1 MPSRIEL
8 KKLSNTRLKE
18 VKVLYR
24 NRLYDGARY
33 LSGYIIE
40 TALKARICKILDAD
54 YPETGDIS
62 KVFLTHNFDNLVRL
76 GGLKKTLDNE
86 LATNANF
93 KANWALA
100 TGWKET
106 YRYRPIGTSSQS
118 DVQDIIDALENK
130 KDGVLTWIKKRW

>member
-1 MPSRIEL
+1 MPSRLEL
-8 KKLSNTRLKE
+8 KKISNTRLKE

-24 NRLYDGARY
+24 NQLYDGARY

-54 YPETGDIS
+54 YPETGEIS
-62 KVFLTHNFDNLVRL
+62 KSFLTHKFDNLVKL
-76 GGLKKTLDNE
+76 GGLQKTLDNE
-86 LATNANF
+86 LAANANF
-93 KANWALA
+93 KANWALV

-106 YRYRPIGTSSQS
+106 YRYRAIGTSSQS
-118 DVQDIIDALENK
+118 DVQDIINALEDK